1 MFSNL
6 TKEEALI
13 LGLSVV
19 ALGVL
24 IYVYAKKKGAEE
36 AKKEIESLR
45 SLVSSALPLAEKQA
59 AAASQV
65 AAMKAAI

>member
-6 TKEEALI
+6 TKEEAII
-13 LGLSVV
+13 LGLSVI
-19 ALGVL
+19 ALGAL

-59 AAASQV
+59 QAANQI

>member
-6 TKEEALI
+6 TKEEAII
-13 LGLSVV
+13 LGLSVI
-19 ALGVL
+19 ALGAL

-45 SLVSSALPLAEKQA
+45 SLVSSALPLSEKQA
-59 AAASQV
+59 AAANQI